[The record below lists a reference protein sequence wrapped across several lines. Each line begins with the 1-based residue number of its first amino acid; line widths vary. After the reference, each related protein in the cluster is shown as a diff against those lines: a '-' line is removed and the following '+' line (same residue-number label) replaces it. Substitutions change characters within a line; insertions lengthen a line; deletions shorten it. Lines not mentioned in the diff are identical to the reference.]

1 MIRTLISAG
10 LFLALAAAAP
20 AARGARPEPF
30 AIQVLDEQT
39 GRGVPLVELKTVS
52 NLRFYTDSAGL
63 VAIDD
68 PALMGQLVFFH
79 VRSDGYE
86 FEADG
91 FGKRGRRIEVVPGG
105 SQKLTI
111 KRLNVAERLYRVT

>member
-1 MIRTLISAG
+1 MIRALINAG
-10 LFLALAAAAP
+10 LLVALVAAAP
-20 AARGARPEPF
+20 AALGARPEPF
-30 AIQVLDEQT
+30 AIQVVDEQT

-68 PALMGQLVFFH
+68 PGLMGQLVFFH

-86 FEADG
+86 MEADG
-91 FGKRGRRIEVVPGG
+91 FRNRGRRI
-105 SQKLTI
+105 
-111 KRLNVAERLYRVT
+111 